1 MLSRA
6 SLNVSR
12 YKRGMFAFEAV
23 MWIVR
28 SLILVFILLSVM
40 FVTSAFLVRNID
52 TRLADSYTLMN
63 VMYYSD
69 SVALKDPETER
80 VYPGVFDTSKS
91 AALDD
96 SFNYGEGND
105 AFIASRAT
113 AALTPNPKEYYYRK
127 VTFNDWS
134 ILYIAG
140 LTEGRG
146 GIKKVS
152 TAKKL
157 LVYDGG
163 KKTGSDTKLEVVTKD
178 V

>member
-6 SLNVSR
+6 GLNVSR

-28 SLILVFILLSVM
+28 SLILVFILLSIM
-40 FVTSAFLVRNID
+40 FVTSAFIVRNLD
-52 TRLADSYTLMN
+52 TKLADSYTLMN

-69 SVALKDPETER
+69 LVALKDSETGR
-80 VYPGVFDTSKS
+80 VYPGVFDASKS
-91 AALDD
+91 VALDD
-96 SFNYGEGND
+96 SFSYGEGD
-105 AFIASRAT
+105 DTFIASKAT
-113 AALTPNPKEYYYRK
+113 AALAPSAKEYSYRK
-127 VTFNDWS
+127 VTFNDWN

-152 TAKKL
+152 AAKKL
-157 LVYDGG
+157 LVYDSR
-163 KKTGSDTKLEVVTKD
+163 KEAGSDAKLEVVTKD

>member
-6 SLNVSR
+6 SR
-12 YKRGMFAFEAV
+12 DKRGIFAFEAV

-28 SLILVFILLSVM
+28 SLILVFILLSIM
-40 FVTSAFLVRNID
+40 FVTSAFFVRNID
-52 TRLADSYTLMN
+52 TKLADSYTLMN

-69 SVALKDPETER
+69 FVALKDAKTGR
-80 VYPGVFDTSKS
+80 VYPGVFDAGKS
-91 AALDD
+91 VTLDD
-96 SFNYGEGND
+96 SFSYGEGD
-105 AFIASRAT
+105 DVFIASRAT
-113 AALTPNPKEYYYRK
+113 AFLAPSPKEYFYRK

-134 ILYIAG
+134 ILYVAG

-152 TAKKL
+152 AAKKL
-157 LVYDGG
+157 LVYNSG
-163 KKTGSDTKLEVVTKD
+163 KKAGSDAKLEVVTKD